1 MAANTKKK
9 PRNPKKRPVFS
20 QRFRVSSIHRQSK
33 RKQAAQTHVVGE
45 KRLPRRDKYGR
56 FVKTNRL
63 GTAKR
68 LPPPRR
74 DKYGRFVS
82 SAHRSIKRDKKGRF
96 VKSAPVWYRRRIAT
110 ALVAIILGTSG
121 AVYFGLQLNK
131 TIAIEKPVAASSTSA
146 PAKPTDTQVVV
157 TLPKSE
163 PTRLRIS
170 KIKVDTSFVSIGKK
184 TDGTME
190 IPKSYDMVGWY
201 KLGPTPGELG
211 PAVVVGHVDRPG
223 DVAVF
228 WRLREL
234 VPGDTFEIDRA
245 DGSTAKFKVDA
256 VKQVPQSNFPTEE
269 VYGNIDFAGIRLITC
284 GGTFNRTTRHY
295 SDNTIVFGSL
305 ITDNKPA
312 NSTSQ

>member
-1 MAANTKKK
+1 M
-9 PRNPKKRPVFS
+9 NPTLASGVTGASPIWNRIMS
-20 QRFRVSSIHRQSK
+20 EALH
-33 RKQAAQTHVVGE
+33 G
-45 KRLPRRDKYGR
+45 
-56 FVKTNRL
+56 KTN
-63 GTAKR
+63 
-68 LPPPRR
+68 
-74 DKYGRFVS
+74 
-82 SAHRSIKRDKKGRF
+82 
-96 VKSAPVWYRRRIAT
+96 
-110 ALVAIILGTSG
+110 
-121 AVYFGLQLNK
+121 
-131 TIAIEKPVAASSTSA
+131 
-146 PAKPTDTQVVV
+146 
-157 TLPKSE
+157 E
-163 PTRLRIS
+163 P
-170 KIKVDTSFVSIGKK
+170 F
-184 TDGTME
+184 
-190 IPKSYDMVGWY
+190 
-201 KLGPTPGELG
+201 
-211 PAVVVGHVDRPG
+211 DRPG